1 MLNSNVSF
9 SLESNTA
16 SSRPKRTQRRK
27 KSIKPAVF
35 NATGE
40 RIYCICQDEDNGSL
54 MLQCDWCED
63 WFHGVCLGLTDK
75 QVDSLSTYCCAD
87 CDGTEWP
94 KYLVDAATSPAGKA
108 ARMAA
113 VPADLYFTSPFSYS
127 ASSIVDTHA
136 NGLSSTIP
144 ITAINPSAVMPSNA
158 LYSSITNGM
167 QYQNS
172 TTSLLPSSPDVPLSS
187 KPTKLSK
194 KEKKLKSTLQ
204 TPSISA
210 KDKLSHNDVKSVMD
224 TSVVSQ
230 EQKRKSL
237 SDSRPLA
244 MSASTATPSIK
255 RTKLSVEP
263 KRAKSV
269 DHTASTSS
277 QSSIDP
283 LRAAFLSHFTA
294 TFRDIYE
301 WAKTHKEELGEP
313 LHASIQLDDYNGMA
327 KKVEQ
332 ALFDTTHILKNGVR
346 VVSDQYKAKFRSLR
360 YNLMDVTN
368 TRLRKRILL
377 SGKQYL
383 DADALVRL
391 SPDELGNEEM
401 KETADRVKRQSLKNA
416 FKPRVETPQ
425 IVRDFSKGNSQLVEN
440 VSEWGKSTDSRDK
453 HGTITPRIS
462 NVDRDGQVS
471 MSSGT
476 STNITLQ
483 RKKKTDTLDD
493 LIASMNGSN
502 AIRDTPIISNE
513 EKKLKPRATTNIAV
527 TSGYGSDYEEQ
538 PLSPFD
544 SIASSSD
551 DEPSKKST
559 VSSLAGNRQNQP
571 HKDSSPIVWK
581 GTVHMPQVGKF
592 VGSAR
597 QVGGQWV
604 QPAATWMSILETT
617 MDISGRIPIDRVQ
630 SYLHGRTSSGNGVL
644 VVVEFKSTSNV
655 DQPTAVDGLQTLVDY
670 FASRDRCAV
679 IGQHLAAVK
688 DMYLVPAKAST
699 PLPSLLT
706 TIPGDV
712 RIDAHSTRDRLFG
725 LLLLARD
732 FVVARNLG
740 GLISTKPTLS
750 VGTTSTTVNGTVG
763 VTTNTTTSTTASTT
777 ANATVS
783 NDKDGSLKRR
793 NGQSATELSTQPKI
807 STDIPS
813 VTTAAVMVL
822 PTLASLSTGA
832 MPQVHSSL
840 TGLLTSISKP
850 TTSTLTSNLLP
861 TLSALPSLASSTTS
875 QTQSYP
881 STSSSIPQQPLAR
894 LDISALSTLLPSLA
908 GVGGMNQTYQ
918 DVQTLHN
925 LMTQA
930 GLHLPSQNDTT
941 GNGDV
946 SQMLASLVGNH
957 PVSSHSTPSGEY
969 TYLQPQLHG
978 SDRHA
983 DVGDAVQ
990 GYASTYHHTGGHRG
1004 DRNEYRGRGGRY
1016 RYNGG
1021 RGRGEHSRGTNSG
1034 YHDRYHGNSGYHR

>member
-1 MLNSNVSF
+1 MGRLCYSVTGAKTGKYYSVYETALVFNF
-9 SLESNTA
+9 SLILVNY
-16 SSRPKRTQRRK
+16 
-27 KSIKPAVF
+27 
-35 NATGE
+35 
-40 RIYCICQDEDNGSL
+40 RIR
-54 MLQCDWCED
+54 
-63 WFHGVCLGLTDK
+63 FHGVCLGLTDK

-127 ASSIVDTHA
+127 ASSIVDTRQWIVIHHSDNCNQSICSHA
-136 NGLSSTIP
+136 FKRFIFIHHKWN
-144 ITAINPSAVMPSNA
+144 AISKTRQLHYCLLA
-158 LYSSITNGM
+158 LM
-167 QYQNS
+167 C
-172 TTSLLPSSPDVPLSS
+172 LSS

-194 KEKKLKSTLQ
+194 RKKTQIYST
-204 TPSISA
+204 
-210 KDKLSHNDVKSVMD
+210 D
-224 TSVVSQ
+224 TFHFCANLPIYLLNLYFTIVNKTYEAECQ
-230 EQKRKSL
+230 
-237 SDSRPLA
+237 
-244 MSASTATPSIK
+244 
-255 RTKLSVEP
+255 P

-401 KETADRVKRQSLKNA
+401 KKQPTESNDR
-416 FKPRVETPQ
+416 
-425 IVRDFSKGNSQLVEN
+425 
-440 VSEWGKSTDSRDK
+440 
-453 HGTITPRIS
+453 
-462 NVDRDGQVS
+462 
-471 MSSGT
+471 
-476 STNITLQ
+476 
-483 RKKKTDTLDD
+483 TDTLDD

-571 HKDSSPIVWK
+571 
-581 GTVHMPQVGKF
+581 PQG
-592 VGSAR
+592 
-597 QVGGQWV
+597 
-604 QPAATWMSILETT
+604 L
-617 MDISGRIPIDRVQ
+617 ISNSMERNDRVQ

-688 DMYLVPAKAST
+688 D
-699 PLPSLLT
+699 
-706 TIPGDV
+706 I
-712 RIDAHSTRDRLFG
+712 
-725 LLLLARD
+725 
-732 FVVARNLG
+732 
-740 GLISTKPTLS
+740 
-750 VGTTSTTVNGTVG
+750 TVN
-763 VTTNTTTSTTASTT
+763 
-777 ANATVS
+777 
-783 NDKDGSLKRR
+783 
-793 NGQSATELSTQPKI
+793 SAKI

-930 GLHLPSQNDTT
+930 GLHFHHKTI
-941 GNGDV
+941 
-946 SQMLASLVGNH
+946 
-957 PVSSHSTPSGEY
+957 PV
-969 TYLQPQLHG
+969 LHG

-983 DVGDAVQ
+983 DVGDAVR

-1004 DRNEYRGRGGRY
+1004 DRNEYRGRGEGIGIMVEGVEV
-1016 RYNGG
+1016 NNL
-1021 RGRGEHSRGTNSG
+1021 EGTNSG